1 MRPTAAWALCSA
13 PLGDA
18 LWVNTRCLAAIS
30 VVFLLSKMLF
40 INVAPLS
47 GKDTLS
53 ASKTIKAALTD
64 WRRVLLYSSESE
76 LS

>member
-1 MRPTAAWALCSA
+1 MRPTAAWALSSA

-18 LWVNTRCLAAIS
+18 LWVNTRCLAAVS

-47 GKDTLS
+47 GKDT
-53 ASKTIKAALTD
+53 KMIKAVLTD
-64 WRRVLLYSSESE
+64 LRRALLYSSESE
-76 LS
+76 LL